1 MRRRILVT
9 ILVAVGLLAVAVPV
23 LADPGSATVSLV
35 AQSPWIADDG
45 DLALE
50 LRITGGTTE
59 TKLRLQLH
67 RTVDRRGLLALRDG
81 ILGDPLGGPV
91 DMAVADILNSAGA
104 ASLVLQV
111 MTQTKLTQEVPIYL
125 KELVIAR

>member
-81 ILGDPLGGPV
+81 ILG
-91 DMAVADILNSAGA
+91 
-104 ASLVLQV
+104 
-111 MTQTKLTQEVPIYL
+111 
-125 KELVIAR
+125 